1 MNERQI
7 GQDARQVGSTAA
19 ATRALI
25 ESVAALASI
34 RNEEISRR
42 LLDRLSVELDAVVQD
57 PATRRAFEQAATEG
71 VAAITRFLR
80 DDAAEIE
87 IPAASFSLV
96 RTLVRQGFPV
106 SVVGRSNRLAQDT
119 IVLWCLEVLAGLS
132 EDVGAVTQAGVQILT
147 KLSTGI
153 DGVSQVLLEVF
164 EAEHD
169 TWLLNRNASR
179 TARIHDILAAR
190 PIDVGDAER
199 TLGYR
204 LEQYHLGVIVWTD
217 ARPLVGEVRSDT
229 GLEPAVAAMTEHLEA
244 GGRALFEYFDEYTA
258 WAWIPLGVRDRIDV
272 SGLTEIV
279 AAWQKPVK
287 VAIGAPCEGTD
298 GFVHS
303 HRQAAQV
310 REVALVSSAPG
321 PLLVSIGEVGAVTLM
336 YRDLD
341 WARDWVGDVLGRLAA
356 DDPAAAQL
364 RHTLREFLATGGSYV
379 ATAERLHLH
388 RNSVAYRI
396 GKAEDRIGHSV
407 RECRLDLENA
417 LALCHWLGAA
427 VLAPDTETSAPSE

>member
-1 MNERQI
+1 
-7 GQDARQVGSTAA
+7 
-19 ATRALI
+19 
-25 ESVAALASI
+25 
-34 RNEEISRR
+34 
-42 LLDRLSVELDAVVQD
+42 
-57 PATRRAFEQAATEG
+57 
-71 VAAITRFLR
+71 
-80 DDAAEIE
+80 E

-119 IVLWCLEVLAGLS
+119 IALWCLEVLAGLS

-153 DGVSQVLLEVF
+153 NGAAPVPPAVF

-217 ARPLVGEVRSDT
+217 DRPLVGEVRSDT

-272 SGLTEIV
+272 SGLTEI
-279 AAWQKPVK
+279 
-287 VAIGAPCEGTD
+287 
-298 GFVHS
+298 
-303 HRQAAQV
+303 
-310 REVALVSSAPG
+310 G
-321 PLLVSIGEVGAVTLM
+321 PA
-336 YRDLD
+336 
-341 WARDWVGDVLGRLAA
+341 
-356 DDPAAAQL
+356 
-364 RHTLREFLATGGSYV
+364 
-379 ATAERLHLH
+379 
-388 RNSVAYRI
+388 
-396 GKAEDRIGHSV
+396 
-407 RECRLDLENA
+407 
-417 LALCHWLGAA
+417 
-427 VLAPDTETSAPSE
+427 